1 VAVAKDKN
9 TKRKGY
15 VDKVQLANKKAKQ
28 VANKLKTGGVAK
40 GKAKYSL
47 FIYVP

>member
-1 VAVAKDKN
+1 
-9 TKRKGY
+9 
-15 VDKVQLANKKAKQ
+15 

-47 FIYVP
+47 FIYVPWPFL